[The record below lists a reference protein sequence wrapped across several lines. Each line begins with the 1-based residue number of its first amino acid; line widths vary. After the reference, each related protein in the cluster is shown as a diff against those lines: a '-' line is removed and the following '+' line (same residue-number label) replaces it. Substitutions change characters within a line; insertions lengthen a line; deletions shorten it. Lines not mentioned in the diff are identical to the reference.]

1 LPYDSETPQLHAET
15 DLDDAGLLLDA
26 VAPEPNGVNREV
38 GAEVVEPEADLAEPE
53 AEILPAVRVED
64 LWVTF
69 RATRESRQTL
79 KGTLAGLRNRSKSS
93 MLIQALRGVS
103 FEVPAG
109 SVYGV
114 IGRNGAGKTT
124 LFRTIAGILP
134 PTYGRV
140 TVWGHVT
147 PLLSL
152 GVGFNRELTGREN
165 ILLGGL
171 TAGLSSDQVADDA
184 WMVEEFAGLGDAI
197 DFPMRTYSSGM
208 FGRLAFS
215 VAAHLN
221 PEILLIDE
229 ALAAGDAAFKLKCMQ
244 KIMELCER
252 DCTVLIVSHG
262 LEVVRLLASRCV
274 WIDRGQ
280 VRMEAEA
287 SEVISAYL
295 ADEQIDEADPTALED
310 V

>member
-1 LPYDSETPQLHAET
+1 LPFDS
-15 DLDDAGLLLDA
+15 D
-26 VAPEPNGVNREV
+26 RE
-38 GAEVVEPEADLAEPE
+38 
-53 AEILPAVRVED
+53 PAVWVDD
-64 LWVTF
+64 LWMTF
-69 RATRESRQTL
+69 RVTREKNQTL
-79 KGTLAGLRNRSKSS
+79 KGTIARMRDHAKQS
-93 MLIQALRGVS
+93 MVIEALRGVS
-103 FEVPAG
+103 FVVPAG

-114 IGRNGAGKTT
+114 IGRNGAGKST

-134 PTYGRV
+134 PTAGRV
-140 TVWGHVT
+140 AVWGRVT

-171 TAGLSSDQVADDA
+171 TAGLTAAEVYANFDA
-184 WMVEEFAGLGDAI
+184 VEEFAGLGDAI

-215 VAAHLN
+215 VAAHLK

-229 ALAAGDAAFKLKCMQ
+229 ALSAGDASFKQ
-244 KIMELCER
+244 KSMDKIVELCAR

-262 LEVVRLLASRCV
+262 LEVVKQLADGCV
-274 WIDRGQ
+274 WLDRGL
-280 VRMEAEA
+280 VRA
-287 SEVISAYL
+287 VGP
-295 ADEQIDEADPTALED
+295 ADEVVAAYMSDEHIDADSMTALED